1 MMAGH
6 QRRALLVAVAAVVL
20 LVVGRPGPAAARRI
34 HYRCHDGDPACDVD
48 ATTDGQCTFA
58 LSLCG
63 PGLTLC
69 RYLTV
74 PVRVH
79 KRQVVRGA
87 PFDKFGRPDKYFL
100 RCRAPLPAR

>member
-1 MMAGH
+1 MARP
-6 QRRALLVAVAAVVL
+6 QRHVLLAAVAAVIL

-34 HYRCHDGDPACDVD
+34 HYRCYDGDPACDAD
-48 ATTDGQCTFA
+48 ATTDGQCTFE

-69 RYLTV
+69 SYLTV

-87 PFDKFGRPDKYFL
+87 PLDKFGRLAKYFL